1 MVKSILALNC
11 GYIQAHKH
19 PGLFHTL
26 LTGVLRIT
34 VRMNVALKF
43 HQWNLLLVTALA
55 LNCHFHRYIFL
66 LLKLAKLLLACHGVA
81 TFSAQEN
88 QQWGM
93 GDKALILGLL
103 SCLFFLPLFAL
114 KTLHG
119 CTAVYCC
126 TDKERVTVNFRSAIV
141 MHLWNICNT
150 GQSHERWYMWLVPVL
165 HSRFK
170 GLPKT
175 FEPIVYRAVHSLSMR
190 RPCKRSTVN

>member
-103 SCLFFLPLFAL
+103 SCLFFSFVCIKNPPRMHCCILLYWQRKSNSKFPLGNCDAL
-114 KTLHG
+114 VKHMQHRSITWAMVHVA
-119 CTAVYCC
+119 CTCA
-126 TDKERVTVNFRSAIV
+126 TQPFQRPSKNFRT
-141 MHLWNICNT
+141 NC
-150 GQSHERWYMWLVPVL
+150 
-165 HSRFK
+165 
-170 GLPKT
+170 
-175 FEPIVYRAVHSLSMR
+175 LSSGAFTIYEA
-190 RPCKRSTVN
+190 PL